1 MVKNLYG
8 MSILELG
15 VEGAPMLRIDRI
27 PGVSNLVNLL
37 VVTVMVVATVV
48 LAVGCVWLIAWVIS

>member
-1 MVKNLYG
+1 
-8 MSILELG
+8 
-15 VEGAPMLRIDRI
+15 MLRIDRI